1 MERQLFGLTVPISQ
15 ANNRSMAAAS
25 PELWLYLDAVSGQQ
39 KGPVPEL
46 IVKRLLRKGIVLP
59 EQLVWTQRLPEW
71 AAIASVEPFAS
82 YCRVWTALWY
92 YMADSA
98 ASSSN
103 ERERSGPVSTQNLVK
118 LFVDGAVDGMTLV
131 WSQDMDEW
139 KPIGEVPSLK
149 EFLQEAN
156 DDLDREAELQEQTE
170 EVPIENQI
178 FEKVYVLV
186 QTEALMA
193 EDGKQYVFDTES
205 KTYVTP
211 EDKIEEDL
219 ASLREAAGEIPVP
232 KQQNNA
238 AGRNGDNSKAE
249 KPDGSPAPTPADS
262 KQDTGI
268 AAGEDI
274 TNKRKTKKK
283 KKKKSDKWKKRK
295 TNTWVYVNGLPLD
308 VSVQEVHDHFAKCGV
323 IQSDIAT
330 GEPRIKLYHNK
341 ADGGL
346 NEASVELAVELLDKS
361 QIRPEWPIDVSP
373 AVFTQKGE
381 EFVKRKKPKIDTR
394 AKIKMFEQ
402 AKVRPLG
409 QPGVHYRFTW
419 RIGGISLTSWRFFV
433 FSGVVQAL
441 SWNEGEVGEPAGL
454 RIVVIKHMFTPDE
467 ITDEEYEKE
476 LQEDIHGECSKIGE
490 VSKITLFSKREDGV
504 VVIKFASSGSAAR
517 CVEVMNGRFFAGRK
531 LECGF
536 WDGTNYTHHESKHE
550 EKERADK
557 FKEWLE
563 QSGSSSSESEEE
575 EEEKAN
581 DEDLSQ
587 GERVHS
593 GRELPPLDDD
603 SDDSDVESNGDDEDP
618 SATGEEVHA
627 RRVMPNLDDLVDDEG
642 GD

>member
-1 MERQLFGLTVPISQ
+1 
-15 ANNRSMAAAS
+15 MAAAS

-103 ERERSGPVSTQNLVK
+103 ESERSGPVSTQDLVK

-156 DDLDREAELQEQTE
+156 DDLDREAELQEQTQ

-178 FEKVYVLV
+178 FEKA

-232 KQQNNA
+232 KMQNNA
-238 AGRNGDNSKAE
+238 ARRNGGNDKAE
-249 KPDGSPAPTPADS
+249 ETDGSPAPTPTDS
-262 KQDTGI
+262 KQDTNT
-268 AAGEDI
+268 AAGEAT
-274 TNKRKTKKK
+274 TNKRKKK

-346 NEASVELAVELLDKS
+346 NGDSSVCFMKEASVELAVELLDKS

-402 AKVRPLG
+402 AK
-409 QPGVHYRFTW
+409 
-419 RIGGISLTSWRFFV
+419 
-433 FSGVVQAL
+433 AL

-467 ITDEEYEKE
+467 ITDEEYERE

-563 QSGSSSSESEEE
+563 QGGSSSSESEEE
-575 EEEKAN
+575 EEETTN
-581 DEDLSQ
+581 DEVLSQ

-593 GRELPPLDDD
+593 GRELPPLDED

-618 SATGEEVHA
+618 SVTGEEVHA
-627 RRVMPNLDDLVDDEG
+627 GRVMPSLDDLADGEG